1 MAESRQHP
9 TPPPGVPAA
18 VAARPPAGLAPRA
31 LLITL
36 AIMLGSALLGIAGG
50 LLWSAIA
57 PRALFMVASK
67 GVAYVVNPETSAFIA
82 ADGYF
87 SFIALCGGA
96 LIGLVAFLAGVRRF
110 GPLPAA
116 GALIGATAA
125 AFLADWAGS
134 HVGLDAFRHR
144 LATARPGTLLRQ
156 PAQLGAHGALAFW
169 PLAAGVVVGGIE
181 LILAMRERQR
191 RQLAAAEPT
200 GPYPPAGSYPPA
212 AQHPAPGGPDQRRAV
227 DGHGVDGNT
236 PNWRAA
242 GGFAGQGFSRDG
254 DGHGRQPAD
263 GQQLAGDQALGGR
276 PQSGPPFGGQ
286 AQAGPPYGSP
296 RQDGQQYDGQ
306 QYDGQQYDGQQY
318 DGQPGWRRAGPA
330 PGSSDS

>member
-1 MAESRQHP
+1 MADSRQHP

-18 VAARPPAGLAPRA
+18 VAARPPAPLAPRA

-36 AIMLGSALLGIAGG
+36 AIMVGSALLGIVGG

-57 PRALFMVASK
+57 PQALFMVASK

-87 SFIALCGGA
+87 SFIAVGGGA
-96 LIGLVAFLAGVRRF
+96 LIGLVAFLVGVRRF

-144 LATARPGTLLRQ
+144 LGQ

-181 LILAMRERQR
+181 LILTMRERQR
-191 RQLAAAEPT
+191 HQLAAAEPA

-212 AQHPAPGGPDQRRAV
+212 AQHPAPGQAGPDQRRFA
-227 DGHGVDGNT
+227 DGHG
-236 PNWRAA
+236 A
-242 GGFAGQGFSRDG
+242 
-254 DGHGRQPAD
+254 DGHGADGFASQGFGRDGYGHSGQPAD
-263 GQQLAGDQALGGR
+263 GQQFADGHSLDGHPLDGR
-276 PQSGPPFGGQ
+276 PQPSQPF
-286 AQAGPPYGSP
+286 
-296 RQDGQQYDGQ
+296 DGQPFDGR
-306 QYDGQQYDGQQY
+306 
-318 DGQPGWRRAGPA
+318 QPGWRPSGPA
-330 PGSSDS
+330 PDPSDSEPGWEQADPGRNPAGS